1 MAIKMTN
8 STDYFN
14 KLQQRIDKAIAE
26 NKPYDHYVKKQI
38 QLLEDAHDEFIATVK
53 KDGLDIN
60 QPNIGEIEV
69 RQYSAMKALAKKIGL
84 PIQQYDELIKQVQ
97 IRILGEEGYEKLI
110 GKNI

>member
-38 QLLEDAHDEFIATVK
+38 QLLKDAHDEFIATVK

-84 PIQQYDELIKQVQ
+84 PVEEYDELIKSVK
-97 IRILGEEGYEKLI
+97 IRVFGEENYKRFFEK
-110 GKNI
+110 